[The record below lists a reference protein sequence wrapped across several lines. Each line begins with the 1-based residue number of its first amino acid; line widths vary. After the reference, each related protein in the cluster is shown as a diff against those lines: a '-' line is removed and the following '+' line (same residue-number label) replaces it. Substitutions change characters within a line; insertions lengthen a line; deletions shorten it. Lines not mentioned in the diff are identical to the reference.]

1 MVALPK
7 SNEKTLLP
15 FAISSLPNEV
25 FNHEVEKAAVF
36 CLAEL
41 NREKGGGFFKKR
53 ESEKLVFVSKIY
65 YPFWLAPF
73 RKWTLLLDGLNVV
86 CQKIIYP
93 ALPDVEAFKKTLKG
107 HQMTR
112 QVHANFLS
120 NNQNCLEKGVEQSLT
135 VEGLLNDAEFMV
147 ELMNNTREAKSTN
160 SPIVD
165 AVLITP
171 ALDEVSVLR
180 MLQNVEDTRSKL
192 AEEIADLNEIIKL
205 LNMKTRHSHASL
217 REDIKT
223 TEKKFH
229 KKIQKAKTI
238 RDIKVA
244 KTNKAY
250 SNEVT
255 KVSKK
260 FEQKIKALQKEI
272 LKMEKIKEQLN
283 TEIEHIEAEIKT
295 SAINKDYSAEQKW
308 KEKRHKVKGKAREIA
323 TKLKKMEKRNRELE
337 DTKKNKLFHLK
348 QSNDD
353 KIKEAGKELVE
364 IEASRDAEVKLCQNE
379 MEKIE
384 ELTSNIID
392 RVHELAKN
400 REAVILQ
407 FDELGIKQQR
417 TKVSLIYVPFYLSCY
432 QSKSEKRYT
441 YFAPS
446 TVSDRGLSTRLKGI
460 GKTKISQL
468 FQPRSNRI
476 ISILNSFIGLLD
488 ENIVFKCEISE
499 ACLKAN
505 LLQMEKAQESVR
517 SGLDKLNEQ
526 GWLSSNDFELFSR
539 AVSQFFK

>member
-7 SNEKTLLP
+7 SKKTLLP
-15 FAISSLPNEV
+15 FAISSLPNEA

-53 ESEKLVFVSKIY
+53 EREKLVFVSKIY

-73 RKWTLLLDGLNVV
+73 GKWTLLLDGLNIVS
-86 CQKIIYP
+86 QKIIYP
-93 ALPDVEAFKKTLKG
+93 ALPDVKAFKKTLKG

-120 NNQNCLEKGVEQSLT
+120 NNQNCFRKEDEQSLT
-135 VEGLLNDAEFMV
+135 VEGLLNDAEFTG
-147 ELMNNTREAKSTN
+147 ELMNNVREAKSTN

-192 AEEIADLNEIIKL
+192 KEEIADLNEIIKL
-205 LNMKTRHSHASL
+205 LNMKNRHSHASL

-229 KKIQKAKTI
+229 KKIQKVKTI
-238 RDIKVA
+238 RNAKVA
-244 KTNKAY
+244 KINKAY
-250 SNEVT
+250 SAEVT

-272 LKMEKIKEQLN
+272 LKTEKIKEQLN
-283 TEIEHIEAEIKT
+283 AEIEHIEAEIKT

-323 TKLKKMEKRNRELE
+323 TKLKKMEKKNQELE
-337 DTKKNKLFHLK
+337 DTKKNKLFQLK

-417 TKVSLIYVPFYLSCY
+417 TKISLIYIPFYLSCY

-476 ISILNSFIGLLD
+476 VSILNSFIGLLD

-505 LLQMEKAQESVR
+505 LLQMEKAQDSVR

>member
-1 MVALPK
+1 VPLG
-7 SNEKTLLP
+7 E
-15 FAISSLPNEV
+15 
-25 FNHEVEKAAVF
+25 
-36 CLAEL
+36 
-41 NREKGGGFFKKR
+41 
-53 ESEKLVFVSKIY
+53 
-65 YPFWLAPF
+65 
-73 RKWTLLLDGLNVV
+73 WTLLLDGLNVAS
-86 CQKIIYP
+86 QKIIYP
-93 ALPDVEAFKKTLKG
+93 ALPNVKAFKKTLKD

-120 NNQNCLEKGVEQSLT
+120 NNQNCFEKENEQSLT
-135 VEGLLNDAEFMV
+135 IEGLLNDSEFMV
-147 ELMNNTREAKSTN
+147 ELMKNAREAKSTN

-171 ALDEVSVLR
+171 ALDEVGVLR
-180 MLQNVEDTRSKL
+180 MLQNVKDTRSKL
-192 AEEIADLNEIIKL
+192 KEEIADLNELIKL
-205 LNMKTRHSHASL
+205 LNMKTRDSHASL
-217 REDIKT
+217 REEIKA

-229 KKIQKAKTI
+229 KQIQKAKTI
-238 RDIKVA
+238 RDAKVA
-244 KTNKAY
+244 EINKAY
-250 SNEVT
+250 SDEVT
-255 KVSKK
+255 KASKK
-260 FEQKIKALQKEI
+260 FEHKIKALQKEI
-272 LKMEKIKEQLN
+272 LKMEKMKEQLN
-283 TEIEHIEAEIKT
+283 AEIEHIEAEIKT
-295 SAINKDYSAEQKW
+295 SAINKDYSTEQKW
-308 KEKRHKVKGKAREIA
+308 KEKRRKVKDKARKIA
-323 TKLKKMEKRNRELE
+323 TKLKEMEKQNRELE
-337 DTKKNKLFHLK
+337 DTQKSKLFQLK

-353 KIKEAGKELVE
+353 KIKKAGKKLVE

-392 RVHELAKN
+392 RVHELTKN

-417 TKVSLIYVPFYLSCY
+417 TEISLIYIPFYLSCF

-468 FQPRSNRI
+468 FQPRFNRI
-476 ISILNSFIGLLD
+476 VSILNSFIGLID

-505 LLQMEKAQESVR
+505 LMQMEKAQESVR
-517 SGLDKLNEQ
+517 SGLGKLKEQ

>member
-73 RKWTLLLDGLNVV
+73 SKWTLLLDGLNVAS
-86 CQKIIYP
+86 QKIIYP

-112 QVHANFLS
+112 QVYANFLS
-120 NNQNCLEKGVEQSLT
+120 NNQNCFKKGDEQSLT
-135 VEGLLNDAEFMV
+135 VEGLLNDAEFM
-147 ELMNNTREAKSTN
+147 EDLMNNTREAKSTN

-165 AVLITP
+165 SVLITP

-180 MLQNVEDTRSKL
+180 MLQNVENTRSKL
-192 AEEIADLNEIIKL
+192 KDDIADLNEIIKL

-217 REDIKT
+217 REEIKA

-229 KKIQKAKTI
+229 KQIQKVKTI
-238 RDIKVA
+238 RNIKVA
-244 KTNKAY
+244 KINKAY
-250 SNEVT
+250 SAQVT

-260 FEQKIKALQKEI
+260 FEHKIKALQKEI
-272 LKMEKIKEQLN
+272 LKMEKIKKQLN
-283 TEIEHIEAEIKT
+283 AEIEHIEAEIKT
-295 SAINKDYSAEQKW
+295 SAISKDYSAEQKW
-308 KEKRHKVKGKAREIA
+308 KEKRHKVKDKAREIV
-323 TKLKKMEKRNRELE
+323 TKLKKMEKQKRELE
-337 DTKKNKLFHLK
+337 NTQKNKLFQLK
-348 QSNDD
+348 QNNDD

-417 TKVSLIYVPFYLSCY
+417 TTISLIYIPFYLSCY

-468 FQPRSNRI
+468 LQPRSNRI

-517 SGLDKLNEQ
+517 SGLDKLKEQ

-539 AVSQFFK
+539 AVSQFFR